1 MRRALLLAVTLPLL
15 GGGLAEGNRLYRG
28 GQFRRAAEAYA
39 RRHAAGDSSVALRYN
54 LGTALLRLGRW
65 DDARP
70 HLEAAMEARKP
81 AELRQRALYNAGNA
95 DLEPV
100 FGRKVT
106 DDAKRTEMLRR
117 AIVRYKDALLARPGD
132 VDAKWNLELALRLL
146 RHDPPSGGGGGGQDQ
161 NQGGGGGG
169 DDAPRQAAPQP
180 SPAPQ
185 PAPAPELTQE
195 QAERILTGASNAE
208 KDAQRQVLSRNRG
221 QRNAVRD
228 W

>member
-1 MRRALLLAVTLPLL
+1 VRRALLLAVTLPLL
-15 GGGLAEGNRLYRG
+15 GGGVAEGNRLYRH
-28 GQFRRAAEAYA
+28 GQFRLAAEAYA
-39 RRHAAGDSSVALRYN
+39 RRYAAGDSSVALRYD

-70 HLEAAMEARKP
+70 HLEAAIEATKP
-81 AELRQRALYNAGNA
+81 AELRQRALYNAANA

-100 FGRKVT
+100 FRRKVT

-117 AIVRYKDALLARPGD
+117 AIGLYKDALLARPGD
-132 VDAKWNLELALRLL
+132 ADARWNLELALRLL
-146 RHDPPSGGGGGGQDQ
+146 RHDPPSGGGGGGNEQ

-169 DDAPRQAAPQP
+169 DDAPRQPAPQP
-180 SPAPQ
+180 SSAPQ

>member
-1 MRRALLLAVTLPLL
+1 MRRALLLAVIPPLL
-15 GGGLAEGNRLYRG
+15 AGGVAEGNRLYRAG
-28 GQFRRAAEAYA
+28 RFRPAAEAYA
-39 RRHAAGDSSVALRYN
+39 RRYAAGDSSAALRYD

-81 AELRQRALYNAGNA
+81 AELRQRALYNAANA

-100 FGRKVT
+100 FRRKVT

-117 AIVRYKDALLARPGD
+117 AIGRYKDALLARPGD
-132 VDAKWNLELALRLL
+132 ADAKWNLELALRLL
-146 RHDPPSGGGGGGQDQ
+146 RHEPPSGGGGGGNEQ

-169 DDAPRQAAPQP
+169 GDAPRQPAPQP

-185 PAPAPELTQE
+185 PAPTPELTQE
-195 QAERILTGASNAE
+195 QAERILTGASDAE
-208 KDAQRQVLSRNRG
+208 KDAQRQVLSRNKG